1 MVRISDIKLIKIL
14 LNNSRLPYTKI
25 ADELG
30 VTEAAI
36 RKRIRKLE
44 DQGVIKRYTV
54 YVDPKVLGYN
64 YDVLIGIDTTSE
76 KFISV
81 LNLLKEDEKVIEL
94 YTSTGDHMILIRTW
108 LKDSKE
114 LDLYIRYLESI
125 EGVTRVC
132 PAIIIERIK

>member
-14 LNNSRLPYTKI
+14 LTNSRLPYTKI

-36 RKRIRKLE
+36 RKRIKKLE
-44 DQGVIKRYTV
+44 SQGVIKKYTI
-54 YVDPKVLGYN
+54 YVDPKAMGYN
-64 YDVLIGIDTTSE
+64 YDVLIGLDTTPE
-76 KFISV
+76 KFISI
-81 LNLLKEDEKVIEL
+81 LNILKEDEKVIEL

-114 LDLYIRYLESI
+114 LDSYIKYLESM
-125 EGVTRVC
+125 EGVTKVC

>member
-14 LNNSRLPYTKI
+14 LTNSRLPYTKI

-36 RKRIRKLE
+36 RKRIKKLE
-44 DQGVIKRYTV
+44 SQGVIKKYTI
-54 YVDPKVLGYN
+54 YVDPKAMGYN
-64 YDVLIGIDTTSE
+64 YDVLIGLDTTPE
-76 KFISV
+76 KFISI
-81 LNLLKEDEKVIEL
+81 LNILKEDEKVIEL

-114 LDLYIRYLESI
+114 LDSYIRYLESM
-125 EGVTRVC
+125 EGVTKVC